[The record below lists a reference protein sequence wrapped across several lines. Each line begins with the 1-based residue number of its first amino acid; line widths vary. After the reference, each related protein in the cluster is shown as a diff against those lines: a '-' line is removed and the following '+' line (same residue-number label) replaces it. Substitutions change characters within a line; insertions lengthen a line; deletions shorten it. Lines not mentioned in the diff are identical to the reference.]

1 MVTELT
7 YLILVLRMVTQKLGV
22 EKFIGEND
30 FHLWRLEIRALLFHQ
45 GIKKVIRDA
54 QSSKKI
60 NKIKHKNMQ
69 DAMDKAHSTIIVSLG
84 DGVLKEVGDLTTAA
98 GFWKKFE
105 DLYTK
110 KSLTERLSPK
120 KKKKTLHP
128 PN

>member
-22 EKFIGEND
+22 EKFIEEND
-30 FHLWRLEIRALLFHQ
+30 FHLWKLEIRALLVHQ

-84 DGVLKEVGDLTTAA
+84 QSWL
-98 GFWKKFE
+98 
-105 DLYTK
+105 
-110 KSLTERLSPK
+110 
-120 KKKKTLHP
+120 
-128 PN
+128 

>member
-30 FHLWRLEIRALLFHQ
+30 FHLWRLEIRALLVHQ

-105 DLYTK
+105 DLYTQK
-110 KSLTERLSPK
+110 NS
-120 KKKKTLHP
+120 H
-128 PN
+128 